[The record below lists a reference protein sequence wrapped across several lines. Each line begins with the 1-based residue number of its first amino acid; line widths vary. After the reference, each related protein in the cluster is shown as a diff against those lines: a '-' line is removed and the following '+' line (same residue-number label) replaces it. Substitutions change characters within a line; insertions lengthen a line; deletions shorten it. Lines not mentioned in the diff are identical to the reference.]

1 MFASGNHARFPDP
14 GTHRI
19 HAPIPTKMPFLALRV
34 PTHQGEEPFYLYQI
48 FVTESA
54 QFFSWKTL
62 ILVVVGELLFVLLWK
77 VSNLL
82 VAFVAALLIMP
93 VMNSGKVVTAQN
105 IQNTWMAVFGLL
117 ICVAA
122 WFFAFYTTRYMFAP

>member
-1 MFASGNHARFPDP
+1 MFESNTPLADLSDNKYAASMRELAIGL
-14 GTHRI
+14 GGWSG
-19 HAPIPTKMPFLALRV
+19 FLL
-34 PTHQGEEPFYLYQI
+34 PLFYLYQI

-77 VSNLL
+77 ISNLL

-117 ICVAA
+117 VCVAA
-122 WFFAFYTTRYMFAP
+122 WFFASYTTRYMFAP